1 MIHTMAVRNDGQ
13 LIYDLKPEQLKSEK
27 IKWYWVDFV
36 NPTDDEKTLLDC
48 CFHFHHLTIE
58 DCLNYLQ
65 RPKVDY
71 YGNYCFFIF
80 NTLNE
85 DNSAPEEVDMYVG
98 ENYVVTFHLK
108 HSPEITEAWEEV
120 ISEKDIWNEGHIYV
134 SYVIMDKIVDNYFP
148 AVYSIEDELNELDS
162 LARTNMTRN
171 LIEQLFNIRSKLLK
185 LRSTVNS
192 MRDLLYR
199 LLNSTHLQI
208 FNTHRLYFTDI
219 HDHLLK
225 LSDMIESNRD
235 MTADIRDSYL
245 SINSNRMNTIMT
257 VLTVVT
263 AIFIPLTFIVGIYGM
278 NFSYMPELNW
288 RYGYFVVM
296 GVMAVI
302 GIGMYYWFTRKGW
315 FNFYK

>member
-1 MIHTMAVRNDGQ
+1 
-13 LIYDLKPEQLKSEK
+13 
-27 IKWYWVDFV
+27 
-36 NPTDDEKTLLDC
+36 
-48 CFHFHHLTIE
+48 
-58 DCLNYLQ
+58 
-65 RPKVDY
+65 
-71 YGNYCFFIF
+71 
-80 NTLNE
+80 
-85 DNSAPEEVDMYVG
+85 MYVG

-302 GIGMYYWFTRKGW
+302 GIGMYYWFTRKVW